1 MDHGLNEIPHWW
13 YSWNSRD
20 SFCVPD
26 ISEPVAAAAELGD
39 EDFWV
44 SSVIMMSLADVSQAG
59 FKGLYWHWVNQK

>member
-1 MDHGLNEIPHWW
+1 M
-13 YSWNSRD
+13 
-20 SFCVPD
+20 PD

-59 FKGLYWHWVNQK
+59 FKGLYWH